1 MHMHQLT
8 DKAQAW
14 KAGMSITAALRMGAS
29 KARRVSA
36 SGLGTG
42 MGSGAGWGRAEDKST
57 DEE

>member
-1 MHMHQLT
+1 MHQLT

-14 KAGMSITAALRMGAS
+14 KAGMSVTAASRGAS